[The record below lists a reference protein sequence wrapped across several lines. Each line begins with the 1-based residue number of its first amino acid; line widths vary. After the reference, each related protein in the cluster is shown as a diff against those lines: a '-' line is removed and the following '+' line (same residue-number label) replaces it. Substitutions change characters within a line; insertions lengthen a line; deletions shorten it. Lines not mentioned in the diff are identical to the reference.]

1 MSTTTDHAA
10 LQKKLQLK
18 PGTRLWVWPETQPH
32 PPELTADTIEAAD
45 FDAAD
50 VAVLFT
56 NSLAEVDAVLE
67 QHIQVLAPLRA
78 VWFIYPKGNA
88 TDFNRDILW
97 NRLLRDDWRAT
108 ANVSY
113 DETLSAIRARPL
125 KPGET
130 VQQA

>member
-1 MSTTTDHAA
+1 MSTTADHAA

-32 PPELTADTIEAAD
+32 PPELTADTIEATDLAD
-45 FDAAD
+45 AD

-56 NSLAEVDAVLE
+56 NSLADVDAALD
-67 QHIQVLAPLRA
+67 QHIQALAPLRA

-88 TDFNRDILW
+88 TDFNRDTLW
-97 NRLLRDDWRAT
+97 NRLLRDDWRANS
-108 ANVSY
+108 NVSY
-113 DETLSAIRARPL
+113 NETLSAIRVRPL

-130 VQQA
+130 VRQA